1 MVGFANVTA
10 ASVDQLLKVTKEVLA
25 PLIRADGGEIYV
37 VAVEANH
44 LSLHLAGRFAGC
56 PGSPLTIRGII
67 EPAVRAVAP
76 SARLDISTG
85 IKIPEGASPVT

>member
-1 MVGFANVTA
+1 MTA
-10 ASVDQLLKVTKEVLA
+10 TIDQLLKVCREVIA

-44 LSLHLAGRFAGC
+44 LSIHLAGRYAGC
-56 PGSPLTIRGII
+56 PGTPLTIRGII

-76 SARLDISTG
+76 TARLDISAG
-85 IKIPEGASPVT
+85 IKVPEGASPVS

>member
-1 MVGFANVTA
+1 MTA
-10 ASVDQLLKVTKEVLA
+10 ATVDQLLKVTKEVLA
-25 PLIRADGGEIYV
+25 PLIRADGGEIYI

-67 EPAVRAVAP
+67 EPAVRAIAP
-76 SARLDISTG
+76 SAKLDISTG
-85 IKIPEGASPVT
+85 IRIPEGASPVT